1 MNTQHQKVEE
11 ISKILSNGII
21 GKVIYSAINL
31 GILDMIYQKKDTTLE
46 EIAKQNI
53 ICERSLYRVVKFLAC
68 FKFVVV
74 NDNGICQLTE
84 LGKHLLSD
92 HPCKISDWILFT
104 GYPRHQALWFNISET
119 ISTGKSITE
128 ILYNKPYFQWISEDK
143 TGQELFDN
151 AMRYLGQQVN
161 LHVVDAF
168 DFSRA
173 STIVDLG
180 AGTGEQLCHIVEN
193 NSHLQGIL
201 FDQKFTI
208 ENAKKNLLSKPYAMR
223 LQFHSGDF
231 FTSIPSGNDIYIL
244 KSVLQDWDDD
254 QVLEILT
261 LCKKAMHADSKLLII
276 ESLLNETSD
285 PDHSNFLDIYML
297 VLTGGMKRTRL
308 DFETLI
314 NKSGL
319 CLLNMVD
326 TISPTKEKIL
336 ICCKK

>member
-1 MNTQHQKVEE
+1 MKTQPQEVEA

-31 GILDMIYQKKDTTLE
+31 GILDKIYQQKNTTLA

-53 ICERSLYRVVKFLAC
+53 ICERSLYRVVKFLCC

-74 NDNGICQLTE
+74 NVNGICKLTE
-84 LGKHLLSD
+84 LGEHLLSD

-104 GYPRHQALWFNISET
+104 GYPRHQALWLDIGEA
-119 ISTGKSITE
+119 ISTGKPITE

-151 AMRYLGQQVN
+151 AMRYLSQQVN

-180 AGTGEQLCHIVEN
+180 AGTGEQLCHILEI
-193 NSHLQGIL
+193 NSHLQGVL
-201 FDQKFTI
+201 FDQKLTI
-208 ENAKKNLLSKPYAMR
+208 ENAKKNLLTKPYVMR

-231 FTSIPSGNDIYIL
+231 FTSIPSGKDIYML
-244 KSVLQDWDDD
+244 KSVLQDWNDD
-254 QVLEILT
+254 QVIKILI
-261 LCKKAMHADSKLLII
+261 LCKNAMHADSKLLII
-276 ESLLNETSD
+276 ESLFNETSD

-297 VLTGGMKRTRL
+297 VLTGGIKRTRI
-308 DFETLI
+308 DFEVLI

-319 CLLNMVD
+319 SFLNMVD